1 MKNIEIEARSK
12 DEAISEGL
20 ASLGLSRSQV
30 AIEVVDEGGRGFLG
44 LGSKKVKVR
53 LRALDEGEV
62 DPADVVRGLLELM
75 DVEFELQVSKHGDET
90 DIRIDAP
97 KDDGL
102 LIGRRGQ
109 TLDALR
115 HISQR
120 ILAARKGANVPVN
133 IDVGDYRARREAGLV
148 EKAEEVATDVIEGG
162 QSITMDPM
170 SAQDR
175 RVIHLALAERE
186 DVSTYT
192 VGRGSRRCVV
202 IAPPEENDET
212 AYDKV
217 PDPGFRSQRMPAAEG
232 EAAAEESRSSRP
244 RRERRDRD
252 DGERRDEGRRR
263 GRRPRRD
270 RDDGAPREASGE
282 SSGEPNGNR
291 REPEARPQRGERPE
305 RGERGERGGRGG
317 RDGERRGRRRD
328 GERGERGE
336 RGGRGRDGRGGRDR
350 GRDDRTGDDHFGQDP
365 SAPTATSKEDL
376 SKAPVVTDDSG
387 DKAFPTD
394 LAKRVL
400 QLEKGGAS
408 GSKRRRRR

>member
-20 ASLGLSRSQV
+20 ASLGLSRTQV
-30 AIEVVDEGGRGFLG
+30 AVEVIDEGGRGFLG
-44 LGSKKVKVR
+44 LGTKKVKVR
-53 LRALDEGEV
+53 LRALEEGEV

-148 EKAEEVATDVIEGG
+148 EKAEQVAAEVLEGG

-202 IAPPEENDET
+202 IALPEDDDET
-212 AYDKV
+212 AYDQV
-217 PDPGFRSQRMPAAEG
+217 PDPGFRSQRMPAADGNVAEG
-232 EAAAEESRSSRP
+232 EEPRESRP
-244 RRERRDRD
+244 RRERRDRN
-252 DGERRDEGRRR
+252 DGERRGEGRRR

-270 RDDGAPREASGE
+270 EAPREAQGE
-282 SSGEPNGNR
+282 DGNR
-291 REPEARPQRGERPE
+291 KEQETRSERGER
-305 RGERGERGGRGG
+305 GDRGERGGR
-317 RDGERRGRRRD
+317 R
-328 GERGERGE
+328 E
-336 RGGRGRDGRGGRDR
+336 RGGRGERRGGRGDRERGGRGQDDRRRESR
-350 GRDDRTGDDHFGQDP
+350 GRDDRMGDDHFGQDP
-365 SAPTATSKEDL
+365 GAPAATSKGDL
-376 SKAPVVTDDSG
+376 SKAPVVNDDSG
-387 DKAFPTD
+387 EKAFPSD

-400 QLEKGGAS
+400 QLEKSGGAS
-408 GSKRRRRR
+408 GGKRRRRR